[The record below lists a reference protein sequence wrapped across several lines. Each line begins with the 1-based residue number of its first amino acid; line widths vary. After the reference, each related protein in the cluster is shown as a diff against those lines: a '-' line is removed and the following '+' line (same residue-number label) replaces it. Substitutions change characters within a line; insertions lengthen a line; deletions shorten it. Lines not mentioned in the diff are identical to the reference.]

1 MHLLK
6 CVSFFLNSKSYPKIL
21 NMHISTPLDLSAPT
35 AFCSTL
41 VLDTNMGRLL
51 AQLYPCLM
59 LKTFC
64 HWKAFTPQ

>member
-1 MHLLK
+1 
-6 CVSFFLNSKSYPKIL
+6 
-21 NMHISTPLDLSAPT
+21 MHINTPLDLSAPT

-41 VLDTNMGRLL
+41 VLDTNMGILL